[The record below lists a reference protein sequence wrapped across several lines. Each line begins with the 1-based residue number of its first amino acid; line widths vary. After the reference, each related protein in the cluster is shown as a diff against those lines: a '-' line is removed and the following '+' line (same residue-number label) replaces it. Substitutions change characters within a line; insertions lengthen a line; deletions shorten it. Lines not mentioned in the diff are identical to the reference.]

1 MSAPDPL
8 PPEKLRRPCDPA
20 AFEFATTD
28 DLPDLVDI
36 PGQARAVEAVRFGIG
51 IRREGYNLYA
61 LGPSGTGK
69 HHLVRHYLEAQA
81 QQDPVPPDWCYV
93 NNPDESHKPRLL
105 RLPAGRGAPLRAD
118 MERLIEDLRVA
129 LPSIF
134 ESDDYRTRR
143 QALEEEFK
151 EWHEKTFGALQ
162 REAQEAGIA
171 LVRTPVGMALA
182 PMKEGEVLSPDEF
195 KKLPEEEQA
204 RLKAD
209 IARLQEKLQEAVE
222 QIPGWEKRQREKVK
236 EVNREL
242 TRFAVGHLI
251 DELRKKYADLPPV
264 LEHLD
269 RVQDDIVENA
279 RQFLA
284 PEPGGEEAQTA
295 GPAGPGGGHAA
306 GGTAED
312 VFRRYRINLLIDN
325 AGCGGAPVIYEDHPA
340 YQNLVGRIEHIA
352 QFGALVTDFNLIKP
366 GALHRANGGYLILDA
381 RKVLMQPYAWEE
393 LKRILRSHEIRI
405 ESLGQALGLVST
417 VSLEPEPIPLDVKIV
432 LVGDRMIY
440 YLLCAHDPDFQEL
453 FKVAADFDDQT
464 DRSGATVEQYAQLVA
479 TMARKEELRA
489 FDRGAVARVI
499 EQAARHAGDSEKL
512 TTHLLSIAD
521 LLREADH
528 WAGDNGNDAV
538 SAADVEKAIA
548 AQTRRADRVRER
560 VHENIRRGT
569 ILIDRAGER
578 IGQVNGL
585 SVLTLGQFSFGQ
597 PSRITARVR
606 LGRGEVVDI
615 ERRVDLGG
623 PIHSKGVMILSGFL
637 GERYAADRPLTL
649 SASLV
654 FEQSYGGVEGDSAS
668 MAELC
673 ALLSALAQVPIKQ
686 SLAMTGSVNQHGVSQ
701 PIGGANEKIEGFFDI
716 CAADGLTGAQGV
728 IIPATNVKNL
738 MLRQDVVDAAAA
750 GKFHI
755 YAIETVDEAIALL
768 TGLPAGER
776 RADGTWPEGTINAR
790 VEARIVEMAEKARR
804 FARAGREDGNDGNGS
819 ETDDTH

>member
-1 MSAPDPL
+1 
-8 PPEKLRRPCDPA
+8 
-20 AFEFATTD
+20 
-28 DLPDLVDI
+28 
-36 PGQARAVEAVRFGIG
+36 
-51 IRREGYNLYA
+51 
-61 LGPSGTGK
+61 
-69 HHLVRHYLEAQA
+69 
-81 QQDPVPPDWCYV
+81 
-93 NNPDESHKPRLL
+93 
-105 RLPAGRGAPLRAD
+105 
-118 MERLIEDLRVA
+118 
-129 LPSIF
+129 
-134 ESDDYRTRR
+134 
-143 QALEEEFK
+143 
-151 EWHEKTFGALQ
+151 
-162 REAQEAGIA
+162 
-171 LVRTPVGMALA
+171 
-182 PMKEGEVLSPDEF
+182 
-195 KKLPEEEQA
+195 
-204 RLKAD
+204 
-209 IARLQEKLQEAVE
+209 
-222 QIPGWEKRQREKVK
+222 
-236 EVNREL
+236 
-242 TRFAVGHLI
+242 
-251 DELRKKYADLPPV
+251 
-264 LEHLD
+264 
-269 RVQDDIVENA
+269 
-279 RQFLA
+279 
-284 PEPGGEEAQTA
+284 
-295 GPAGPGGGHAA
+295 
-306 GGTAED
+306 
-312 VFRRYRINLLIDN
+312 
-325 AGCGGAPVIYEDHPA
+325 
-340 YQNLVGRIEHIA
+340 
-352 QFGALVTDFNLIKP
+352 
-366 GALHRANGGYLILDA
+366 
-381 RKVLMQPYAWEE
+381 MQPYAWEE
-393 LKRILRSHEIRI
+393 LKRILRSREIRI

-548 AQTRRADRVRER
+548 AQIRRADRVRER

-686 SLAMTGSVNQHGVSQ
+686 SFAMTGSVNQHGVSQ

-768 TGLPAGER
+768 TGLPAGAR